1 MRLNRIRSLLLLAM
15 VVLSANS
22 LSLTVIKKD
31 FNELVDESDGVV
43 HGTVSDIQ
51 TGIEQGDIYT
61 WVTINNIDVIQGDF
75 YEKTLTL
82 RFCGGSYKSYNVSCG
97 GVPQFDV
104 GEEVVWFV
112 KGNGSYSIPLSG
124 GPQGVI
130 YVGKTELKNSVGQS
144 IKALANDQFLMA
156 RNSAR
161 SSKDVPMDRYVDE
174 AGVHNVILPSLL
186 SSLKEKHSDQRLSIS
201 ELKFKIASRT
211 LPSRKLKSQKIP
223 ELLTAKRYSKLKHL
237 KKEQDF
243 EDEFLKNGSR
253 KQRQSRLREYF
264 LWKGLST
271 DGFDAVINA
280 FPLSYSATRL
290 LDDRETVQ
298 NLFDALAIEH
308 ENHVDINSMLTIK
321 YQDVMHPPAFVN
333 IYEQAEKQ

>member
-31 FNELVDESDGVV
+31 FNELVDESDGVI

-51 TGIEQGDIYT
+51 KGIEQGDIYT

-144 IKALANDQFLMA
+144 IKSMQKWN
-156 RNSAR
+156 
-161 SSKDVPMDRYVDE
+161 DVPANIELVPISKTASSVSTSDSDNDVFSQVVY
-174 AGVHNVILPSLL
+174 
-186 SSLKEKHSDQRLSIS
+186 SLK
-201 ELKFKIASRT
+201 
-211 LPSRKLKSQKIP
+211 
-223 ELLTAKRYSKLKHL
+223 
-237 KKEQDF
+237 
-243 EDEFLKNGSR
+243 
-253 KQRQSRLREYF
+253 
-264 LWKGLST
+264 
-271 DGFDAVINA
+271 
-280 FPLSYSATRL
+280 
-290 LDDRETVQ
+290 
-298 NLFDALAIEH
+298 
-308 ENHVDINSMLTIK
+308 TI
-321 YQDVMHPPAFVN
+321 QL
-333 IYEQAEKQ
+333 